1 MDKSFLNND
10 ETWSL
15 IKWIGAMMGALIAL
29 LTRLLFKNIIER
41 LDDYFQSV
49 KKNETRIEQIADHLQ
64 AEISSINQLVTGLD
78 MKFHAFKRQQE
89 GVLNEALDDLKDSR
103 KQSQEDREA
112 FLRVLET
119 IKAGVL

>member
-41 LDDYFQSV
+41 LDDYFLSV
-49 KKNETRIEQIADHLQ
+49 KKNETRIEEIADHLQ

-112 FLRVLET
+112 FLKILEKIT
-119 IKAGVL
+119 MKTV

>member
-1 MDKSFLNND
+1 MDKSFLSSED
-10 ETWSL
+10 LWKL
-15 IKWIGAMMGALIAL
+15 VRWAGATMAALIAL
-29 LTRLLFKNIIER
+29 LTRLLFKNITER
-41 LDDYFQSV
+41 LDDYFLSV
-49 KKNETRIEQIADHLQ
+49 KKNETRIEEIADHLQ

-112 FLRVLET
+112 FLKILEKIT
-119 IKAGVL
+119 METV